1 MEKRKK
7 TINIITFIFIS
18 IICLMIGYAAITTI
32 NLTVSGS
39 AGVSHEGY
47 FNNYYP
53 DEQSGGGIAPA
64 FRIA

>member
-1 MEKRKK
+1 
-7 TINIITFIFIS
+7 
-18 IICLMIGYAAITTI
+18 MIGYAAITTI